1 MTTNS
6 PRAYVVLQTAKTK
19 KFVFTGKRFLGN
31 SSIFVE
37 YCDGYKANVAG
48 FCKLICHQIFLQF
61 KFSKI
66 LL

>member
-31 SSIFVE
+31 SSIFVSIAI
-37 YCDGYKANVAG
+37 DIKRTWLDFVN
-48 FCKLICHQIFLQF
+48 
-61 KFSKI
+61 
-66 LL
+66 